1 MVLLV
6 IYLISNHGT
15 RICDII
21 CIISD
26 YDITMSAMATKA
38 KELQLDISE
47 LKSLGD
53 QAKRSKVKD
62 IISVAAR
69 KLESEL
75 VLLREELKKEEA
87 INNTEAETT
96 KTVKPVEKKVTECQL
111 KDYSWDQSDKFVKLY
126 LTGLTGLGG
135 CSDDKII
142 ITYTS
147 ESLSVRIGP
156 LSEQLP
162 KIFNFNI
169 KKTCHKINSEK
180 SYHKVKA
187 DYLLVYLAKHNPG
200 SDWSHITHAE
210 KVAADAKKKADEPKF
225 DDKAD
230 PSAGLMNMM
239 KKMYEDGD
247 DEMKRTIAKAWTEGQ
262 EKKGGMAGV

>member
-1 MVLLV
+1 
-6 IYLISNHGT
+6 
-15 RICDII
+15 
-21 CIISD
+21 
-26 YDITMSAMATKA
+26 MSAMEVKA

-47 LKSLGD
+47 LKSFGEL
-53 QAKRSKVKD
+53 AKRSRVKD
-62 IISVAAR
+62 LITVATR

-75 VLLREELKKEEA
+75 VELREELKKNE
-87 INNTEAETT
+87 IPNTNGEKVESKAA
-96 KTVKPVEKKVTECQL
+96 KSVEKKVIECRL

-126 LTGLTGLGG
+126 LTGLTGLGD
-135 CSDDKII
+135 CNNENIVI
-142 ITYTS
+142 NFES
-147 ESLSVRIGP
+147 ESVSVRIGP
-156 LSEQLP
+156 LSTQAP
-162 KIFNFNI
+162 KIFTFSI
-169 KKTCHKINSEK
+169 KKTCHKISPEK

-187 DYLLVYLAKHNPG
+187 DYLLVYLAKHNQG

-210 KVAADAKKKADEPKF
+210 KAAADSKKKADEPKF

-262 EKKGGMAGV
+262 DKKGLNNL